1 MVALPH
7 VMDLIDTLLMTPQE
21 ALLEAA
27 TTDDGSWVY
36 DLLNAYRDIQR
47 PPLYLTDALVAAA
60 SRGCMGS
67 FDILLWEGIAAYHGP
82 LYDLPEAIRDTVVKA
97 TVGAAE
103 NGHLDIVEYVVKE
116 VVDGDENDDSG
127 RIVPPWSDIHLA
139 LEGAAS
145 NGHLDVVKL
154 LTNHAR
160 DNVEGHTMHSWS
172 SSDALTCAILGQHG
186 EVVEYLMTLVDEFRW
201 NMTLAFEAA

>member
-1 MVALPH
+1 MAGHTSAHKRSQVFEDAGSTSAVKRSRLFRNAKASSEYKRLKHVTFPPAMVALPH

-27 TTDDGSWVY
+27 TTDDESWVY

-60 SRGCMGS
+60 SGGCMGS

-82 LYDLPEAIRDTVVKA
+82 LYDLPEAIRDMVVKA

-127 RIVPPWSDIHLA
+127 RIVPP
-139 LEGAAS
+139 
-145 NGHLDVVKL
+145 
-154 LTNHAR
+154 
-160 DNVEGHTMHSWS
+160 
-172 SSDALTCAILGQHG
+172 
-186 EVVEYLMTLVDEFRW
+186 
-201 NMTLAFEAA
+201 